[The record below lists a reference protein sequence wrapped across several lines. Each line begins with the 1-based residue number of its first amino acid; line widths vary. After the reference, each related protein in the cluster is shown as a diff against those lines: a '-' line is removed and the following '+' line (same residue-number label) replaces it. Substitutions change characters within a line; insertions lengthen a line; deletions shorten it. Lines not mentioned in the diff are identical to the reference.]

1 MLHVRLWI
9 KYQKDLAFLDYRFD
23 TIRISKRLG
32 DKPTL
37 YYDHFNKHYRH
48 LESKTFHNLF
58 RNIYGYSEIEP
69 HDEIINTE
77 LSFTQYDQLKLKSF
91 KSLDLTGAPFYEQ
104 PKPLFVER
112 LCLNIEAEE
121 KPKRKLNETALN
133 GGKNDL

>member
-1 MLHVRLWI
+1 M
-9 KYQKDLAFLDYRFD
+9 AFLDYRFD

-58 RNIYGYSEIEP
+58 RNIYGCSEIEP
-69 HDEIINTE
+69 HEEIINTK
-77 LSFTQYDQLKLKSF
+77 LSFTQYDQLKLKTF

-104 PKPLFVER
+104 PKPLFVES
-112 LCLNIEAEE
+112 LCQNTEAGEKLN
-121 KPKRKLNETALN
+121 RKLNETAPN
-133 GGKNDL
+133 GNKNDL